1 MRTSILMPNK
11 PWLVDRRWSIGRIVA
26 ASLWIVLRTAN
37 RLISALPFELNF
49 RNQIINHSYFANPI
63 NWKSVEKQI
72 LFGYSGLLVDKQ
84 GLDKDSGEKIVSRPH
99 DYPTFFDRRVV
110 RSGNFYVHSTNTP
123 YNYFHF
129 LFDFILPLF
138 SVRKSNPD
146 VRVYLPFS
154 PAAWQVDW
162 MNIIGQTQFECARVN
177 GNFSADRIIKFDS
190 FLDTNNR
197 IVRPNQFLEF
207 SDFVGKKLQSSNTT
221 DGQKIY
227 IRRSKSTM
235 GRNVSNQPEIETI
248 LSEKGFKVLSLD
260 KVSAGEQLTI
270 FRNSRIIVSP
280 HDAGLSNLLASSVGT
295 RVIELLPIQEV
306 GTFDMYKNICLLQ
319 GLDYKSL
326 VSQTPQK
333 YRIGEDFLV
342 DGNILIESVGGA

>member
-1 MRTSILMPNK
+1 MMRTSILMPNK
-11 PWLVDRRWSIGRIVA
+11 PWLVDRRWSLGRVVA
-26 ASLWIVLRTAN
+26 AFLWLVLRTAN

-49 RNQIINHSYFANPI
+49 SNRIINHSYFANPT

-84 GLDKDSGEKIVSRPH
+84 GLDKDSDAKIVSRPH

-110 RSGNFYVHSTNTP
+110 GSGSFYIHSTNTP

-138 SVRKSNPD
+138 SMRQSDPD
-146 VRVYLPFS
+146 VKVYLPFS
-154 PAAWQVDW
+154 PAAWQIDW
-162 MNIIGQTQFECARVN
+162 MNIIGQTQFECAKVN

-197 IVRPNQFLEF
+197 IVRPNQYLEF

-221 DGQKIY
+221 DGEKVY

-235 GRNVSNQPEIETI
+235 GRNVSNQAEIEAW
-248 LSEKGFKVLSLD
+248 LSKRGFKVVNLD
-260 KVSAGEQLTI
+260 KVFALDQISI
-270 FRNSRIIVSP
+270 FMNSRVIVSP
-280 HDAGLSNLLASSVGT
+280 HDAGLSNLLASRAGT
-295 RVIELLPIQEV
+295 RVIELLPVQSV
-306 GTFDMYKNICLLQ
+306 GKFDMYKNISVLQ
-319 GLDYKSL
+319 DLDYKSV
-326 VSQTPQK
+326 VSHNSQEYT
-333 YRIGEDFLV
+333 IGEDFS
-342 DGNILIESVGGA
+342 IETSRLAELM